1 MIKKYKLN
9 NKLVVNKKDIINQ
22 ENKFNQ
28 ENTFNQKKTFNEENI
43 FNEENEKFL
52 FFFFIWLEESFSLE
66 DCNKIWNIKEYY
78 LKDNIPVYINN
89 EVYVFK
95 DKNINMMWIKYLK
108 LNKKAYLFLNSLEEK
123 DKKNLIHYY
132 IKIYYNII

>member
-95 DKNINMMWIKYLK
+95 HKNINMMWIKYLK